1 MFDIDGEHPD
11 YVPRKAMWKKYR
23 DLYVGGEQFRSN
35 AQEYLIRRQREPGD
49 VYSERLSR
57 VFYQNYIGS
66 IVDWYSAT
74 LFRQEPVL
82 TFEGPNE
89 AAKRFFCNLVED
101 IDQKG
106 TQLAD
111 FFRRQFI
118 DALIT
123 GASYT
128 LVDFPRLPLRFGT
141 RGEED
146 ALGASRAYLVDYA
159 ADDLINWNLDNRGG
173 FEWVVLRTASL
184 KKDRIEDPNW
194 QIETRWLYYDRQ
206 TFRIYTSAGEAA
218 SRETPRLVDQGTHGL
233 AKLGQVPLFSL
244 RMPEGLWMLN
254 RAGSL
259 QMEHFNKSNALAW
272 ALTMGLFA
280 MPVVY
285 SDREWTQMVGESYYI
300 QLGPGDK
307 FGWTEPEGKVF
318 QIASDNL
325 VQLQEEIYRVCYLP
339 QAGGSLDKGG
349 RQSGLAKQMD
359 FSITQEV
366 LRAYGDSI
374 KDQVRRVLQAIAAAR
389 EDGIE
394 IGVTGMD
401 EFDIADFSTELND
414 AEKLLALGMNSPTL
428 EKEVFKRLALKY
440 LSDMRQDV
448 KDKIVQE
455 IEAERSES

>member
-1 MFDIDGEHPD
+1 
-11 YVPRKAMWKKYR
+11 
-23 DLYVGGEQFRSN
+23 
-35 AQEYLIRRQREPGD
+35 

-74 LFRQEPVL
+74 LFRREPVL

-101 IDQKG
+101 VDQKG

-218 SRETPRLVDQGTHGL
+218 SRETPRLVDQ
-233 AKLGQVPLFSL
+233 
-244 RMPEGLWMLN
+244 
-254 RAGSL
+254 
-259 QMEHFNKSNALAW
+259 
-272 ALTMGLFA
+272 
-280 MPVVY
+280 
-285 SDREWTQMVGESYYI
+285 
-300 QLGPGDK
+300 
-307 FGWTEPEGKVF
+307 
-318 QIASDNL
+318 
-325 VQLQEEIYRVCYLP
+325 
-339 QAGGSLDKGG
+339 
-349 RQSGLAKQMD
+349 
-359 FSITQEV
+359 
-366 LRAYGDSI
+366 
-374 KDQVRRVLQAIAAAR
+374 AR

-428 EKEVFKRLALKY
+428 KKEVFKRLALKY
-440 LSDMRQDV
+440 LSDTRQDV
-448 KDKIVQE
+448 KDKIAQE
-455 IEAERSES
+455 IETERSES

>member
-11 YVPRKAMWKKYR
+11 YVARKAMWKKYR

-101 IDQKG
+101 VDQKG

-128 LVDFPRLPLRFGT
+128 LVDFPRVPVKFGT

-146 ALGASRAYLVDYA
+146 ALGASLAYLVDYA
-159 ADDLINWNLDNRGG
+159 ADDLINWNLDNRGS
-173 FEWVVLRTASL
+173 FEWVVLRTRSL
-184 KKDRIEDPNW
+184 KKDRVEDTNW

-206 TFRIYTSAGEAA
+206 TFRNTAFSERRGE
-218 SRETPRLVDQGTHGL
+218 
-233 AKLGQVPLFSL
+233 
-244 RMPEGLWMLN
+244 W
-254 RAGSL
+254 
-259 QMEHFNKSNALAW
+259 
-272 ALTMGLFA
+272 FA
-280 MPVVY
+280 H
-285 SDREWTQMVGESYYI
+285 
-300 QLGPGDK
+300 
-307 FGWTEPEGKVF
+307 
-318 QIASDNL
+318 
-325 VQLQEEIYRVCYLP
+325 
-339 QAGGSLDKGG
+339 
-349 RQSGLAKQMD
+349 
-359 FSITQEV
+359 
-366 LRAYGDSI
+366 
-374 KDQVRRVLQAIAAAR
+374 
-389 EDGIE
+389 
-394 IGVTGMD
+394 
-401 EFDIADFSTELND
+401 
-414 AEKLLALGMNSPTL
+414 
-428 EKEVFKRLALKY
+428 
-440 LSDMRQDV
+440 
-448 KDKIVQE
+448 
-455 IEAERSES
+455 